1 MSLLSDL
8 DDAELVVADE
18 DLGVMF
24 VWFGGPGVR
33 IFNERG
39 DIIDYFSI
47 SSAFACA
54 DSPKRLRPTAKS
66 YSAAADL
73 RSTGAK
79 RSPASPSAGAESPT
93 TPS

>member
-8 DDAELVVADE
+8 DDAELVVSDE

-39 DIIDYFSI
+39 DVIDYFSI
-47 SSAFACA
+47 SSAFARKLTV
-54 DSPKRLRPTAKS
+54 PEVRKVI
-66 YSAAADL
+66 AAYRDEMM
-73 RSTGAK
+73 SED
-79 RSPASPSAGAESPT
+79 ES
-93 TPS
+93 